1 MEEQYPG
8 SDKLVMPA
16 TKVAALLADA
26 LLFASGD
33 RNRPI
38 LAGVRLEAG
47 AGRVQAIATD
57 SYVLGAITCDGD
69 GTMVPIIVDVDD
81 IKRILT
87 LAKSSSKSAY
97 GVLELV
103 FEREGASLQV
113 RAPSG
118 DSVVCRLIDG
128 NYPNY
133 EQLFGTRDEGAVD
146 DHGGRMVSLN
156 TSVVFAR
163 LAKLRLGTTTKVALP
178 ITLET
183 HGTLKPVH
191 LAASADGFVFR
202 GLAMPVRVADGFVM
216 SAGPEAIAHTSSEE
230 EVTA

>member
-26 LLFASGD
+26 LIFASAD
-33 RNRPI
+33 RLRPI

-57 SYVLGAITCDGD
+57 SYILGTVTCDGD
-69 GTMVPIIVDVDD
+69 GSMVPIIVDVDD
-81 IKRILT
+81 VKRILT
-87 LAKSSSKSAY
+87 LAKGSSKTAY
-97 GVLELV
+97 GPLELV
-103 FEREGASLQV
+103 FEREGATLQV

-128 NYPNY
+128 DYPNY

-156 TSVVFAR
+156 TSVVLGR
-163 LAKLRLGTTTKVALP
+163 LAKLRLGTSSKTPLP
-178 ITLET
+178 VTLET

-202 GLAMPVRVADGFVM
+202 GLAMPVRADNATM
-216 SAGPEAIAHTSSEE
+216 SAGPEKIAHTSSGEE
-230 EVTA
+230 ATA